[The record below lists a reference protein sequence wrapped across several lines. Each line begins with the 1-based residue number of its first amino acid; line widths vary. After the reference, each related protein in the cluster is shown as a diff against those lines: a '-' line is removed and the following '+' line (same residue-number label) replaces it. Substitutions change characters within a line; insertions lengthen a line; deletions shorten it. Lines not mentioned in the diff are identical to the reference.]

1 MKLLLENWRKHIK
14 EISMGHD
21 MTNSIEYTALVLD
34 GDSHDRLA
42 VLAPNGWKAIAH
54 HMTIIRP
61 HEMKSGRLPSQ
72 WLEYKGCLKVVA
84 IAQNDQVMAALVDLG
99 GLPMPMKGPTMPH
112 VTIATAVDLEK
123 TKDPKKPIYYSAKLS
138 NEFLETDFQP
148 IKPEPIKICGA
159 VEEVMK

>member
-1 MKLLLENWRKHIK
+1 MKLLLENWR
-14 EISMGHD
+14 EYLTEVSMGHD

-72 WLEYKGCLKVVA
+72 WLEYEGCLKVVA
-84 IAQNDQVMAALVDLG
+84 IAQNDQVMTALVDLG
-99 GLPMPMKGPTMPH
+99 DLPMPMKGPATPH
-112 VTIATAVDLEK
+112 ITIATNPATRGK
-123 TKDPKKPIYYSAKLS
+123 AYMS

-148 IKPEPIKICGA
+148 IDPIEICGA
-159 VEEVMK
+159 VEEVMR